1 MRASVREEEATPVR
15 PTGSVLEARGLVRT
29 FRRGGEEV
37 VGVAGIDIS
46 IPRGQFLAIT
56 GPSGSGKSTLLH
68 LLGGLDR
75 PDAGVVELEGRAIN
89 SLGDQELAAVRRRR
103 MGFVLQFF
111 NLLPTLS
118 AVENVAF
125 PLLLDTVPE
134 ALDRAR
140 EMLRLVGLEDRS
152 DHRPAQMSGGEQQRV
167 ALARALVTEPALIL
181 ADEPTGSLDSLTG
194 EEILG
199 LLRTTSDRGQT
210 IVMVTHD
217 LRAASYADR
226 IVRMVD
232 GRVIE
237 ADEQR

>member
-1 MRASVREEEATPVR
+1 MRASLRKDEPAVRTTP
-15 PTGSVLEARGLVRT
+15 TILEARGLVRT
-29 FRRGGEEV
+29 YVRGEEKV
-37 VGVAGIDIS
+37 TGVAGVDIS
-46 IPRGQFLAIT
+46 IRKGQFLAIT

-75 PDAGVVELEGRAIN
+75 PDAGVIELEGRAIN

-118 AVENVAF
+118 AAENVAF
-125 PLLLDTVPE
+125 PLLLDTVPD

-140 EMLRLVGLEDRS
+140 DVLTRVGLEERA

-194 EEILG
+194 EEILD
-199 LLRTTSDRGQT
+199 LLRTTADRGQT

-232 GRVIE
+232 GRLVE
-237 ADEQR
+237 VTEDVR